1 MRSNITNTAFGLND
15 FLNYFVRYG
24 FYKGRQLFYLRPMGL
39 LIFYLSLAI
48 GVSFIC
54 SMLEAVLLSVSHSY
68 IAILERKGSKIG
80 TLLRSYKD
88 DIDRPLSAILSLNT
102 IAHTVGAA
110 GVGAQAQIVFGESYV
125 AITSGVLTFMILVL
139 SEIIPK
145 TLGATYWR
153 TLAPA
158 ATVTLRALMV
168 CLYPLVVM
176 SQAITRWLSNDKNI
190 PSFSREEFGA
200 LADLGVEEGIFE
212 EEESRIF
219 KNLIRF
225 SSLRVKD
232 IMTPRTVVVGFDQD
246 LKIEDVSDNI
256 EQLHFSRLPVYGEE
270 RDEVT
275 GYVLKND
282 LLLMMARGETGKK
295 LKELKREILIVPE
308 MMRLQDFFER
318 LMKKQ
323 EHIAVVVDEYG
334 GLAGVV
340 SMEDLVETLLGMEI
354 IDEVDTI
361 EDMQKMA
368 RKKWLERAKRL
379 GIVQEEDEEPN
390 SLKQQ

>member
-1 MRSNITNTAFGLND
+1 MS
-15 FLNYFVRYG
+15 
-24 FYKGRQLFYLRPMGL
+24 L
-39 LIFYLSLAI
+39 LIFYLALAI
-48 GVSFIC
+48 GVSFLC
-54 SMLEAVLLSVSHSY
+54 SLLEATLLSVSHSY
-68 IAILERKGSKIG
+68 IAIMERKGGPTGK
-80 TLLRSYKD
+80 LLRQYKE

-110 GVGAQAQIVFGESYV
+110 GVGAQAQVIFGDAYV
-125 AITSGVLTFMILVL
+125 AITSAVLTFLILVL

-145 TLGATYWR
+145 TIGATYWR
-153 TLAPA
+153 NLAPFTA
-158 ATVTLRALMV
+158 RTLRVLMF
-168 CLYPLVVM
+168 LIYPLVVM
-176 SQAITRWLSNDKNI
+176 SQAITRWLSNDKEI

-200 LADLGVEEGIFE
+200 LADLGVEEGVFE

-232 IMTPRTVVVGFDQD
+232 IMTPRTVVVGFDQE
-246 LKIEDVSDNI
+246 LTVEDVSDNV
-256 EQLHFSRLPVYGEE
+256 EQLHFSRLPVYGNE
-270 RDEVT
+270 RDEIT

-282 LLLMMARGETGKK
+282 LLLMLARGEASKT
-295 LKELKREILIVPE
+295 LKELKRDILIVPE
-308 MMRLQDFFER
+308 MTPLQDFFER
-318 LMKKQ
+318 LMKQQ

-334 GLAGVV
+334 GFAGVV

-368 RKKWLERAKRL
+368 RKKWVERAQRL
-379 GIVQEEDEEPN
+379 GIVEEEPGEA
-390 SLKQQ
+390 SSIDSTS

>member
-1 MRSNITNTAFGLND
+1 MS
-15 FLNYFVRYG
+15 
-24 FYKGRQLFYLRPMGL
+24 L
-39 LIFYLSLAI
+39 LIFYLVLAI
-48 GVSFIC
+48 GVSFLC

-68 IAILERKGSKIG
+68 IAVLERKGNRAGK
-80 TLLRSYKD
+80 LLRAYKQ
-88 DIDRPLSAILSLNT
+88 DIDRPLSAILTLNT

-110 GVGAQAQIVFGESYV
+110 GVGAQAQLVFGETYV
-125 AITSGVLTFMILVL
+125 AVTSGVLTFLILVL

-153 TLAPA
+153 NLAP
-158 ATVTLRALMV
+158 VSVYVLRALMLM
-168 CLYPLVVM
+168 LYPFVM
-176 SQAITRWLSNDKNI
+176 LSQAITRWLSSEENI

-232 IMTPRTVVVGFDQD
+232 IMTPRTVVVGFQENDTLAD
-246 LKIEDVSDNI
+246 IENNI
-256 EQLHFSRLPVYGEE
+256 EELTFSRLLLYGEQ

-282 LLLMMARGETGKK
+282 LLLLLARDQTDRR
-295 LKELKREILIVPE
+295 LKEIRRDILIVPE
-308 MMRLQDFFER
+308 IMALKDLFEK
-318 LMKKQ
+318 LMAKQ
-323 EHIAVVVDEYG
+323 EHIAVAVDEYG
-334 GLAGVV
+334 GIAGVV

-354 IDEVDTI
+354 IDEADTI

-368 RKKWLERAKRL
+368 RKKWSERARRL
-379 GIVQEEDEEPN
+379 GIIGEEEESTADDREPTVEEGRGGG
-390 SLKQQ
+390 

>member
-1 MRSNITNTAFGLND
+1 
-15 FLNYFVRYG
+15 
-24 FYKGRQLFYLRPMGL
+24 MGL
-39 LIFYLSLAI
+39 LIFYLLLAI
-48 GVSFIC
+48 GVSFLC

-68 IAILERKGSKIG
+68 IAIMERKGSKTG
-80 TLLRSYKD
+80 KLLRSYKE

-110 GVGAQAQIVFGESYV
+110 GVGAQAQVIFGESYV
-125 AITSGVLTFMILVL
+125 AITSAVLTLLILVL

-145 TLGATYWR
+145 TIGATYWR
-153 TLAPA
+153 ELAKFTAKTLHG
-158 ATVTLRALMV
+158 LMFL
-168 CLYPLVVM
+168 LYPFVVM
-176 SQAITRWLSNDKNI
+176 SQAITRLLSNEDEV

-232 IMTPRTVVVGFDQD
+232 IMTPRTVVVGFNQT
-246 LKIEDVSDNI
+246 LTVGEISDNV
-256 EQLHFSRLPVYGEE
+256 EQLHFSRLPVYGEA

-282 LLLMMARGETGKK
+282 LLLMMARGETETK
-295 LKELKREILIVPE
+295 LKEFKRDILIVPE
-308 MMRLQDFFER
+308 MTPLQDFFER

-323 EHIAVVVDEYG
+323 EHIAMVVDEYG
-334 GLAGVV
+334 GFAGVV

-368 RKKWLERAKRL
+368 RKKWMERAQRL
-379 GIVQEEDEEPN
+379 GIVSEDAEEEIE
-390 SLKQQ
+390 